1 MNAFNFGLGWIGSM
15 MMERVVSI
23 RNRGFDK
30 GRHVH
35 DVGMPVVSVGNLS
48 IGGTGKSPMVRWV
61 ARQLLDSGHAPAIAL
76 RGYKSRDGV
85 SDEAI
90 EHEALLP
97 NVSVLVGSNR
107 VRTIAN
113 AVQQGSPLDCIVLDD
128 GFQHRFVKRDLDIV
142 LVDGRYPPDTD
153 YVLPR
158 GRLREPPGNLR
169 RADAVVVTHADH
181 AAPTLRA
188 RIAELHGDEPIAL
201 CVHAWDNLTRID
213 RDGSGQVPVDALDG
227 LRVVTRLGIAR
238 PEGVL
243 GMLPMH
249 GATVVENLPARDH
262 QAVTPADLNQLAA
275 LARNA
280 DAIVV
285 SAKDMATMGPLLAV
299 RALPVPVLV
308 PRLTLRFLS
317 GEASLRDRV
326 ECIFEDD
333 RGQHP

>member
-1 MNAFNFGLGWIGSM
+1 MNTFNLGFSWLGSM

-35 DVGMPVVSVGNLS
+35 DVGVPVVSVGNLS
-48 IGGTGKSPMVRWV
+48 VGGTGKSPMVRWV
-61 ARQLLDSGHAPAIAL
+61 AGQLLDSGHAPAIAL

-85 SDEAI
+85 SDEAR
-90 EHEALLP
+90 EHESLMP
-97 NVSVLVGSNR
+97 NVPVLVGSDR
-107 VRTIAN
+107 VRTIAH
-113 AVQQGSPLDCIVLDD
+113 AMQHGSPFDCVVLDD
-128 GFQHRFVKRDLDIV
+128 GFQHRFVKRGLDIV

-153 YVLPR
+153 YLLPR
-158 GRLREPPGNLR
+158 GRLREPARNLR

-181 AAPTLRA
+181 AAPTLRS
-188 RIAELHGDEPIAL
+188 RITDLHGDEPVAL
-201 CVHAWDNLTRID
+201 CVHAWDSLTRID
-213 RDGSGQVPVDALDG
+213 RDGSGQVPLGTLEG

-238 PEGVL
+238 PSGML

-249 GATVVENLPARDH
+249 GASVVENLPARDH
-262 QAVTPADLNQLAA
+262 QAVTSADLDQLAA

-285 SAKDMATMGPLLAV
+285 SAKDMATMAPLLAV

-308 PRLTLRFLS
+308 PRLALRFLS
-317 GEASLRDRV
+317 GEASLRSCV
-326 ECIFEDD
+326 ERIFHDD
-333 RGQHP
+333 RDPSP